1 VRWREREP
9 YPSWRSLSTSPPG
22 NTVATVP
29 DEALDVARSWFDTWN
44 RGDLDAFVDLYA
56 ADAEVT
62 PPPAWIEAGTFTGRP
77 AIRRFFEGLK
87 ESWAGHDEAVLRELF
102 QTGDKVVSRMDWQ
115 VRGRASG
122 IETHID
128 VTNVNTIVGGKIVRQ
143 QHYLDHAE
151 ALKALGLVE

>member
-1 VRWREREP
+1 M
-9 YPSWRSLSTSPPG
+9 
-22 NTVATVP
+22 P
-29 DEALDVARSWFDTWN
+29 DEAMDVTRSWFDTWN
-44 RGDLDAFVDLYA
+44 RGDLDAFIDLYA

-62 PPPAWIEAGTFTGRP
+62 APASWVEAGTFMGRP

-102 QTGDKVVSRMDWQ
+102 RAGDRVVSRMDWR

-122 IETHID
+122 IETQLE

-143 QHYLDHAE
+143 RHYLDHDE
-151 ALKALGLVE
+151 ALKALGLAE